1 MVWGQHRPFVLCP
14 DRLGGKDK
22 VMSKKEKQ
30 NPINHMQY
38 YLTIE
43 GQEVPVT
50 EKVYRAYKRPDWA
63 EHKRRERAKRCIGEN
78 GHRCTGDCS
87 KCDQQKNGAPLSLD
101 ALEDTSGNQPPTSED
116 VAEIVMYSFL
126 LEKLNEELERLA
138 PTDELILRLFGN
150 GMSEREI
157 SKALK
162 ERSQNDS
169 SIQGL
174 SQKSVNLHK
183 ISLFTMLREK
193 LKDYR

>member
-1 MVWGQHRPFVLCP
+1 MAKNENQQSIHQR
-14 DRLGGKDK
+14 
-22 VMSKKEKQ
+22 
-30 NPINHMQY
+30 QY

-50 EKVYRAYKRPDWA
+50 EKVYRCFKRPEWA

-87 KCDQQKNGAPLSLD
+87 KCDRQKDGAPLSLD
-101 ALEDTSGNQPPTSED
+101 ALEDASGNQPPTSED
-116 VAEIVMYSFL
+116 VAEIVMYSLL
-126 LEKLNEELERLA
+126 LEKLYEELDKLT
-138 PTDELILRLFGN
+138 PTDGLILRLFGN

-169 SIQGL
+169 SIRGL